1 MCITHFL
8 SNFSVIGIFSCGRY
22 ADRVDHYSQLSG
34 LIELERLDTAFVTA
48 ALNSEQIFNTGRLT
62 EENTSFDRSRL
73 KLISW

>member
-1 MCITHFL
+1 M
-8 SNFSVIGIFSCGRY
+8 IGISSCGRY

-62 EENTSFDRSRL
+62 EESTSFERSRL